1 LIEVKQA
8 MTLLDDLLK
17 IPTPHHFE
25 HTMKANQGLIC
36 NNILHNR
43 SAFVDDPQH
52 PRLLL
57 RGHCLSV
64 YSISSPPSNSI
75 PIEKSL
81 QFSLPLKL
89 DCPACQARLLN
100 GTN

>member
-1 LIEVKQA
+1 MSKRLNDIH
-8 MTLLDDLLK
+8 DLLK

-25 HTMKANQGLIC
+25 HTMNTNQGLIC

-57 RGHCLSV
+57 RGR
-64 YSISSPPSNSI
+64 YSNRVCCYNSPPRLINRCAETSM
-75 PIEKSL
+75 PI
-81 QFSLPLKL
+81 
-89 DCPACQARLLN
+89 N
-100 GTN
+100 V